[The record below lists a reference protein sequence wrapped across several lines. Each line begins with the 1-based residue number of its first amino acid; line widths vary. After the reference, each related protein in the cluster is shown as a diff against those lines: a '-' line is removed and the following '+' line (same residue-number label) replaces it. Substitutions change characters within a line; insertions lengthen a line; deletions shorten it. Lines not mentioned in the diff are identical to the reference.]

1 MRSLIDAVARVFH
14 GLRAVVGYIRN
25 SEADICVVYGDL
37 PKGSAAA
44 QQSALRGAVST
55 SIANN
60 GAG

>member
-1 MRSLIDAVARVFH
+1 MRSLIDAVVRVFH

-25 SEADICVVYGDL
+25 SEDDMRVVCGDH

-44 QQSALRGAVST
+44 QQSALHGAVST
-55 SIANN
+55 SIANI

>member
-1 MRSLIDAVARVFH
+1 MSPLIDAVVRVLR
-14 GLRAVVGYIRN
+14 GLRTVVGYIRN
-25 SEADICVVYGDL
+25 SEDDMRVVYGDH

-44 QQSALRGAVST
+44 QQSALHGAVST